1 VLADI
6 SDATM
11 TTSYREAPQMSLAG
25 HVRKKV
31 GKDRA
36 PPEMGMAHE
45 SQRHTRKALV
55 GVWQGEAGN

>member
-1 VLADI
+1 
-6 SDATM
+6 
-11 TTSYREAPQMSLAG
+11 MSLAG